1 MKQDP
6 LQRNG
11 KTDTVFSNIDT
22 VLTNQSGGGILMAR
36 EVISLRIPKIQVC
49 KSEHVLRTQ
58 TPLNREIIIQN
69 RYSSGII
76 IVLSGHLE
84 FLFENGCVPCKASQA
99 VWVPRGESYRILCH
113 QAAESLV
120 INFHAVEQTPP
131 PSLLGSIDPSK
142 AEALFGQLSMLLL
155 KAKENYYRLMAVY
168 YELLGAFEEGMVA
181 VDTSERHVM
190 DAEALILAQLSHP
203 QLSCA
208 GIAKQLNLSEVYLR
222 KLFVRYRRMP
232 ISKYLLKTRMT
243 HAQRLILEGYSISA
257 TAQEVGYCDI
267 YQFSRAYK
275 NYFGFSPSKQI
286 RK

>member
-1 MKQDP
+1 
-6 LQRNG
+6 
-11 KTDTVFSNIDT
+11 
-22 VLTNQSGGGILMAR
+22 MAR
-36 EVISLRIPKIQVC
+36 EVISLRITKIQVC

-243 HAQRLILEGYSISA
+243 HAQRRILEGYSISA